1 MAHNNQ
7 GDETVK
13 ATAVTKIGE
22 ESNGS
27 IPDKSLNNTP
37 SDPDSLIPADSSN
50 P

>member
-1 MAHNNQ
+1 MALNNQ

-13 ATAVTKIGE
+13 ATVVTKIGE

-27 IPDKSLNNTP
+27 IPDKSLNNSSP
-37 SDPDSLIPADSSN
+37 DPDSLVPADSTN